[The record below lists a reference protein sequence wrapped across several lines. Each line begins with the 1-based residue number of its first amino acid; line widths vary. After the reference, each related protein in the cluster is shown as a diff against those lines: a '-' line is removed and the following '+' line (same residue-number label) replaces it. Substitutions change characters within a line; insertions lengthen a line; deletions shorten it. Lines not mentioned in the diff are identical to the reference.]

1 MENLYQSFKGCVA
14 WGALHTISGWF
25 SRFSMS
31 FYLTGPNMSSL
42 WPCCQKL
49 WPDKKVLT
57 FWVGKLLFWESLL
70 LCDVCKS
77 HTGFCSLRIYKTH
90 TISLTGSTNHP
101 QTKRSFSFLKSRW
114 GVSTI
119 VSHEI
124 CTGVRSNIWDW
135 YCVGCLLWLILWLFY
150 RLYSSSSIIHHPTIF
165 CTQLFYLV
173 GK

>member
-1 MENLYQSFKGCVA
+1 MIACLLISVNSTQTVLIISTMTMMKCNVHIKGCVA

-90 TISLTGSTNHP
+90 TIFLTGTTNHP
-101 QTKRSFSFLKSRW
+101 QTKSSFSFLKSRW
-114 GVSTI
+114 G
-119 VSHEI
+119 
-124 CTGVRSNIWDW
+124 
-135 YCVGCLLWLILWLFY
+135 CLL
-150 RLYSSSSIIHHPTIF
+150 LYHIKYVLEFGLTYE
-165 CTQLFYLV
+165 T
-173 GK
+173 GTA